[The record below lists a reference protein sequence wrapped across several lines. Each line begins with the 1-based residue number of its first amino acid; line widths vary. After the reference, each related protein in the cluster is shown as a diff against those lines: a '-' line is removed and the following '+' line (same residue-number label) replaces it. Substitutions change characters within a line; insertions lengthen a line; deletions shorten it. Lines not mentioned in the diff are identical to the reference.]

1 MSSAARR
8 VRTIAKKELVEFV
21 RDWRTIVA
29 ILVIPLLMFPIL
41 FILFPLLLASEAA
54 ELDAVV
60 VDLVVQ
66 SDDVPE
72 ELVGLLENASLT
84 PMYESLPDV
93 ETLSEPNDDQDRLRN
108 GSVDAILR
116 LRTNGTVLEYAV
128 LYLST
133 SEQSLEARSRAFDAL
148 GSWEENETVRRIDAA
163 GLDANETLDPLRWSG
178 DVGQSDAATQ
188 GEQAGMALS
197 LFILVLAVWTFSS
210 AIQPSIDMTAGERE
224 RIGTLEALL
233 GLPCSRME
241 LLMGKWLAVATITG
255 AGVLLQIA
263 GLLFAIGFLAS
274 SDLISTPS
282 VSLTALVFLCLAVL
296 LFAVMVVAFE
306 LALAMR
312 SHSVKEAGS
321 ILGPAVLII
330 LFPALFTQV
339 INLDGIETFWF
350 AIPVVNVLLA
360 LRELLMNRVVYLH
373 VAVWLVSSTIYAVA
387 AAYYAARQFKR
398 EDIVTEFI
406 LGTECDKRL
415 SDNVNNQV
423 NLFRCDVEVRR
434 KPESVLTTVNH
445 TLQATPAAPRF
456 NGFHANH
463 WKLCW
468 LNSALHSKPVPCT
481 FVITWGNSC
490 CSFVNFSTNSCPRSR
505 MFSRSAGVIPSSTA
519 TAVSSARV
527 GGHRVAVDAD
537 SYRSERALV
546 HAENRRGYCPAFM
559 AFDHVPSRGLPNPQT
574 LRNPPQ
580 RGPLAAHMCLLGWNP
595 PTTCCHAPA

>member
-1 MSSAARR
+1 MSSTTQR
-8 VRTIAKKELVEFV
+8 VRTIAKKELVEFI

-29 ILVIPLLMFPIL
+29 ILVIPLLMFPVL

-54 ELDAVV
+54 ELDAMAVDVV
-60 VDLVVQ
+60 VQ
-66 SDDVPE
+66 GEGVPE
-72 ELVGLLENASLT
+72 DLVGLLEQSSITPSYEPLPAIENLST
-84 PMYESLPDV
+84 PM
-93 ETLSEPNDDQDRLRN
+93 DDQERLRN

-133 SEQSLEARSRAFDAL
+133 SEQSLEARSRTFDAL
-148 GSWEENETVRRIDAA
+148 STWEQNETERRIVAA

-178 DVGQSDAATQ
+178 DVAQSDAATQ

-197 LFILVLAVWTFSS
+197 LFIPLVLAVWTFSS

-224 RIGTLEALL
+224 RGTLEALL

-263 GLLFAIGFLAS
+263 GLLFAIGYLAS

-282 VSLTALVFLCLAVL
+282 ISLTALMFLCLAVL

-339 INLDGIETFWF
+339 INLDGIESFWF

-360 LRELLMNRVVYLH
+360 LRELLMNRVVYGH
-373 VAVWLVSSTIYAVA
+373 VAVWLVSSTVYALG

-398 EDIVTEFI
+398 EDIVTS
-406 LGTECDKRL
+406 L
-415 SDNVNNQV
+415 S
-423 NLFRCDVEVRR
+423 
-434 KPESVLTTVNH
+434 
-445 TLQATPAAPRF
+445 
-456 NGFHANH
+456 
-463 WKLCW
+463 
-468 LNSALHSKPVPCT
+468 
-481 FVITWGNSC
+481 
-490 CSFVNFSTNSCPRSR
+490 
-505 MFSRSAGVIPSSTA
+505 
-519 TAVSSARV
+519 
-527 GGHRVAVDAD
+527 
-537 SYRSERALV
+537 
-546 HAENRRGYCPAFM
+546 
-559 AFDHVPSRGLPNPQT
+559 
-574 LRNPPQ
+574 
-580 RGPLAAHMCLLGWNP
+580 
-595 PTTCCHAPA
+595 

>member
-1 MSSAARR
+1 MFPSPVMSLGLGRKTISHFLSGLHGGEPCSHQKPLEVVRLSSAARR

-41 FILFPLLLASEAA
+41 FILFPILLASEAA

-66 SDDVPE
+66 SDDVPQ

-84 PMYESLPDV
+84 PLYESLPDV
-93 ETLSEPNDDQDRLRN
+93 EALSEPNNDQDRLRN

-148 GSWEENETVRRIDAA
+148 ASWEENETVRRIDAA

-197 LFILVLAVWTFSS
+197 LFIPLVLAVWTFSS

-224 RIGTLEALL
+224 RGTLEALL

-373 VAVWLVSSTIYAVA
+373 VAVWLVSSTVYAVA

-398 EDIVTEFI
+398 EDIVTS
-406 LGTECDKRL
+406 L
-415 SDNVNNQV
+415 S
-423 NLFRCDVEVRR
+423 
-434 KPESVLTTVNH
+434 
-445 TLQATPAAPRF
+445 
-456 NGFHANH
+456 
-463 WKLCW
+463 
-468 LNSALHSKPVPCT
+468 
-481 FVITWGNSC
+481 
-490 CSFVNFSTNSCPRSR
+490 
-505 MFSRSAGVIPSSTA
+505 
-519 TAVSSARV
+519 
-527 GGHRVAVDAD
+527 
-537 SYRSERALV
+537 
-546 HAENRRGYCPAFM
+546 
-559 AFDHVPSRGLPNPQT
+559 
-574 LRNPPQ
+574 
-580 RGPLAAHMCLLGWNP
+580 
-595 PTTCCHAPA
+595 